1 MVTEVVVVVAVI
13 TEMVVVV
20 AAVTFMVCK
29 NISNEV
35 IVMCNNILKHV
46 SVYPS
51 NNIYKST

>member
-1 MVTEVVVVVAVI
+1 MVTEVVVVVAVV

-20 AAVTFMVCK
+20 AAVTFMVYK
-29 NISNEV
+29 NISNKV
-35 IVMCNNILKHV
+35 IVMCNKFFKHV